1 MVGGSDPPSRDLELT
16 EERDFLFLEE
26 LLEAEDSKSER
37 QERLERLPPGKLK
50 IYIVQYRAL
59 AV

>member
-1 MVGGSDPPSRDLELT
+1 MGGSDPPSRDLELT

-37 QERLERLPPGKLK
+37 QERFERLPPGKGKLS
-50 IYIVQYRAL
+50 VNCL
-59 AV
+59 GFED